1 MGSSIRY
8 GKQNKVIHNG
18 GKNDGNPLKHRLTER
33 SEYNKRDQKVDR
45 GVIYYII
52 IPIAEAEK
60 SASHLPRIVITS
72 LEAAGLSLST
82 QEFIL
87 PHGAV

>member
-1 MGSSIRY
+1 M
-8 GKQNKVIHNG
+8 
-18 GKNDGNPLKHRLTER
+18 DG
-33 SEYNKRDQKVDR
+33 

-60 SASHLPRIVITS
+60 SASNLPRIVITS

-82 QEFIL
+82 QEFIFS
-87 PHGAV
+87 HGSV